1 MDEKSEQE
9 TMGEEM
15 SETATAR
22 SKLAPFCVGV
32 GLDLGFGGDP
42 ILPTAIC
49 IDRDEGSGARAK
61 HPNPS
66 PTHIV
71 GDITTLPW
79 FPDASLDYAFS
90 SHVLEDFED
99 TAAVLKEWVRVLK
112 RGGHLVLFLPDQP
125 TYEKYC
131 ADKGLPPNKAH
142 VHADFS
148 LAFVKARLPE
158 NVEVIYEEFPFEGNP
173 YSFALVCKRR
183 MFTPP
188 Q

>member
-1 MDEKSEQE
+1 
-9 TMGEEM
+9 M
-15 SETATAR
+15 SETDSCRET
-22 SKLAPFCVGV
+22 LAPFCQGVGV
-32 GLDLGFGGDP
+32 DLGFGGSA

-49 IDRDEGSGARAK
+49 IDRAEGDPLRAK
-61 HPNPS
+61 HPHPS

-71 GDITTLPW
+71 GDVATLPW
-79 FPDASLDYAFS
+79 FPDASLDYCYS

-112 RGGHLVLFLPDQP
+112 LGGHLVLFLPDQQ
-125 TYEKYC
+125 TYVKFC
-131 ADKGLPPNKAH
+131 KDHDSSPNKAH

-148 LAFVKARLPE
+148 LAFVKARLPK
-158 NVEVIYEEFPFEGNP
+158 NVEVVYEEFPFEGNP

-188 Q
+188 